1 MRAVDQGP
9 GWWVVGSSLRP
20 QQIPELEE
28 VQALTLTFQGGVR
41 APPLQPPSRGLRM
54 RLGQQG
60 LPEWVPCLGFPCPS
74 SLDCGGPGVCL
85 VLPGFPAQMGAQAS
99 PSSAL
104 YTPLLGTGEQPT
116 PSYKQRGV
124 SLLCPVQTIQET
136 LEVHPQERQRGKEEQ
151 PGLSFQTEMPGC
163 GGLNLSLICAFVPV
177 THETM
182 WGQRGRL

>member
-1 MRAVDQGP
+1 MDQGP
-9 GWWVVGSSLRP
+9 GWWVAGSGLRP
-20 QQIPELEE
+20 WRIPELEE
-28 VQALTLTFQGGVR
+28 VQALTLRFQGGAR
-41 APPLQPPSRGLRM
+41 APALKPPSRGLRM

-60 LPEWVPCLGFPCPS
+60 LPPGAGRGGAFPRLLLP
-74 SLDCGGPGVCL
+74 LQPGLWGVPGVCFI
-85 VLPGFPAQMGAQAS
+85 LPGFPAWMGAQAS

-124 SLLCPVQTIQET
+124 SLLSPVQAVQET
-136 LEVHPQERQRGKEEQ
+136 PEVRPHERQKGEEEQ

-163 GGLNLSLICAFVPV
+163 GGLSFSLICTFVPV

-182 WGQRGRL
+182 WG